1 MKGYRYIISL
11 CLCLLLISCEK
22 ADNKVEA
29 LAFKM
34 NATSAWGLIS
44 TDGKP
49 LDGAGTYGSQP
60 SSVVNGMYSVPDG
73 KGLFLLYNIDTPR
86 RPVCSRHFYRI
97 GYFFEDVTLAQTA
110 AEAPF
115 ILIDKQGN
123 TVATLEYPQY
133 NIVLAHNF
141 SQGRALVGTSDG
153 KYGYIDTEG
162 NIVIPPLYSYA
173 ADFSE
178 GKALVG
184 LAATDGETTYQ
195 VIDTK
200 GRALF
205 TVGQSRVVLDKHY
218 ACGMLMYSDIDGS
231 HCAYMD
237 SRGNTILNLADNVRD
252 SYAFEHHYAVF
263 TTDTGMGIVDGKGKV
278 CVPDRYADAFV
289 AGRGIAAV
297 MTSAGRWTVTPIGT
311 EPTWKYVYD
320 RIGRYYPSGLSVAS
334 RAGRSMMIDRTGK
347 PTSASYAVIADDVT
361 ASHLAPEVFL
371 CSSHT
376 AGASFPQEGTS
387 HLSAMKTDSTSVRP
401 LAVKMRPAPVP
412 HAVSNN
418 SNWRAIS
425 RQSPFY
431 SEAAKVLSG
440 RLTETDAESRRVILN
455 YVEHLRTSYTTKDI
469 DFLNQL
475 FSENA
480 LIIVGHVIRTSNE
493 RNTGYL
499 SPSQVSFNVHSK
511 QEYLAKLRLVFKA
524 NKSISVR
531 FSNFHIMRHPTVP
544 GIYGVSLR
552 QSYQSDRYSDDGY
565 LFLLWDFRDVTAPK
579 IYVRTWQPSMM
590 DDRTP
595 LPEES
600 VFNIRN
606 FNLQ

>member
-141 SQGRALVGTSDG
+141 SQGRALLGTSDG

-200 GRALF
+200 GRVLF

-237 SRGNTILNLADNVRD
+237 SRGNTVLNLADNVRD

-278 CVPDRYADAFV
+278 CLPDRYADAFV

-297 MTSAGRWTVTPIGT
+297 MTECRTMDGDS
-311 EPTWKYVYD
+311 Y
-320 RIGRYYPSGLSVAS
+320 RYRADLEVCIRPHRTILSV
-334 RAGRSMMIDRTGK
+334 
-347 PTSASYAVIADDVT
+347 
-361 ASHLAPEVFL
+361 
-371 CSSHT
+371 
-376 AGASFPQEGTS
+376 GTF
-387 HLSAMKTDSTSVRP
+387 RG
-401 LAVKMRPAPVP
+401 
-412 HAVSNN
+412 
-418 SNWRAIS
+418 IS
-425 RQSPFY
+425 CR
-431 SEAAKVLSG
+431 KK
-440 RLTETDAESRRVILN
+440 
-455 YVEHLRTSYTTKDI
+455 H
-469 DFLNQL
+469 
-475 FSENA
+475 
-480 LIIVGHVIRTSNE
+480 
-493 RNTGYL
+493 
-499 SPSQVSFNVHSK
+499 
-511 QEYLAKLRLVFKA
+511 
-524 NKSISVR
+524 
-531 FSNFHIMRHPTVP
+531 
-544 GIYGVSLR
+544 
-552 QSYQSDRYSDDGY
+552 
-565 LFLLWDFRDVTAPK
+565 
-579 IYVRTWQPSMM
+579 
-590 DDRTP
+590 DDRP
-595 LPEES
+595 DGQADKCL
-600 VFNIRN
+600 VCRHCR
-606 FNLQ
+606 